1 MKMLLTAGRIRAAL
15 DDARTEKDVE
25 LSLRAHKI
33 RFSYDT
39 YAGFLAF
46 RVPVRSGSVLII
58 RTASRSAPFS
68 VRFDSVSGS
77 VSPVSVFQ
85 VSPFPVPRFP
95 VND

>member
-1 MKMLLTAGRIRAAL
+1 MKVLLTTDRIRAAL
-15 DDARTEKDVE
+15 EDARTEKDVE

-39 YAGFLAF
+39 CAGFLAF
-46 RVPVRSGSVLII
+46 RIPTRSGSVLVY

-77 VSPVSVFQ
+77 VSPVSAFP
-85 VSPFPVPRFP
+85 VSPFPVPRFRTF
-95 VND
+95 D